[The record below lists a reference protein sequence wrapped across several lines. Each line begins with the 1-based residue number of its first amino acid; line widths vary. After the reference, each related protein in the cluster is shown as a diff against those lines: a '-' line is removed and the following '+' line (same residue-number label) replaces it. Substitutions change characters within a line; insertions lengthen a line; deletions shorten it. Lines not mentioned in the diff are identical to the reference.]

1 MQNQPTEIV
10 FIIAIGA
17 IIALFLVGF
26 IITTLFLYQQRQ
38 RKQEEQI
45 KDINEQFL
53 KELNNAK
60 LETHEYTL
68 KQIGVELHDN
78 IKHEL
83 QLIAVDLER
92 AEMVNNI
99 EKEDIINNSRTS
111 VLKLIKEVANM
122 SDNFV
127 TDSIQFNGFLDT
139 VANEVDKVNR
149 LKRITIIFEST
160 VYDNYFNHQASTFLY
175 RMLQESLQNIIKH
188 ANATTVF
195 LRLFTENEDTFVMQ
209 IEDNGKG
216 FDVEQ
221 KLLLHK
227 QTTPNERVR
236 IGLKNMYKRIAL
248 IGGNIAI
255 ESTIG
260 KGTCVTIKVP
270 IPNEE
275 E

>member
-45 KDINEQFL
+45 KDINEQFI

-92 AEMVNNI
+92 ANKQHPTEL
-99 EKEDIINNSRTS
+99 EDIIFNSKKS
-111 VLKLIKEVANM
+111 VHNLIKEVANM

-139 VANEVDKVNR
+139 VANEVAKVNR
-149 LKRITIIFEST
+149 LKRIEI
-160 VYDNYFNHQASTFLY
+160 VYECDVYSNYFNHQASTFLY
-175 RMLQESLQNIIKH
+175 RMLQECLQNIIKH
-188 ANATTVF
+188 ANASTVF
-195 LRLFTENEDTFVMQ
+195 LRLYTENEDQFVMQ

-221 KLLLHK
+221 KLMLHK
-227 QTTPNERVR
+227 LPNTNERVS
-236 IGLKNMYKRIAL
+236 IGLKNMYKRVAL
-248 IGGNIAI
+248 IGGNIVI
-255 ESTIG
+255 ESALG

>member
-92 AEMVNNI
+92 AEMVDNT
-99 EKEDIINNSRTS
+99 EKEEIVINARIAIF
-111 VLKLIKEVANM
+111 KLIKEVANM

-149 LKRITIIFEST
+149 LKRVEIIFEST

-195 LRLFTENEDTFVMQ
+195 LRLFTENEDTFVME

-227 QTTPNERVR
+227 QPLPNERAS

>member
-149 LKRITIIFEST
+149 LKRIAIIFEST

-195 LRLFTENEDTFVMQ
+195 LRLFTEKEDTFVMQ

-227 QTTPNERVR
+227 QTTPNERVS